1 MAIKYAAK
9 LPSPVPTSLAVYRLA
24 SPQSGTSQV
33 ATMSQRFG
41 LTGKM
46 RDFITSED
54 WTSYQEGR
62 FRVSVHRK
70 SGSLRY
76 MNRDKYGV
84 EPKNEFKL
92 SDKESERIAKEFLQR
107 TKIHSDKQLKLHK
120 VTHLRSGVSDV
131 KGNDKVEKV
140 LDAGV
145 IYRRLVDDTP
155 VEGPGGFAMVHVDPE
170 KEVIGMR
177 NVWRPTLQRET
188 KVKIIPVDQ
197 AVETF
202 EKLISHVRGDVTVRT
217 ASFGY
222 FEQSESDKQGY
233 LEPAYVFIYV
243 VQNGEFAHK
252 SIEVIA
258 AGDRTFAKLKGRKR
272 FGPGE
277 QKKRDSSNGNQG
289 GNNGRGHDT

>member
-1 MAIKYAAK
+1 MTIRYASK
-9 LPSPVPTSLAVYRLA
+9 LPTQVPTSLAVYRLS
-24 SPQSGTSQV
+24 SPQAGTTQV

-46 RDFITSED
+46 RDFITSDE

-70 SGSLRY
+70 SGALRY
-76 MNRDKYGV
+76 INRDKYGI
-84 EPKNEFKL
+84 EPKSDFKL
-92 SDKESERIAKEFLQR
+92 SDKESERLAREFLDR
-107 TKIHSDKQLKLHK
+107 IKVHPTKDVKLHK
-120 VTHLRSGVSDV
+120 VTHLRSGVSDING
-131 KGNDKVEKV
+131 KNKVEKL

-177 NVWRPTLQRET
+177 SVWRQTMQRET

-202 EKLISHVRGDVTVRT
+202 EKLIANVRGEVTVRT
-217 ASFGY
+217 ATFGY
-222 FEQSESDKQGY
+222 FEQSESDKQSY
-233 LEPAYVFIYV
+233 LEPAYVFVYV
-243 VQNGEFAHK
+243 VKNGEVTHK
-252 SIEVIA
+252 SVEVVA
-258 AGDRTFAKLKGRKR
+258 AGQETFAKLKGRKR

-277 QKKRDSSNGNQG
+277 QKKREPFNGKNG
-289 GNNGRGHDT
+289 G